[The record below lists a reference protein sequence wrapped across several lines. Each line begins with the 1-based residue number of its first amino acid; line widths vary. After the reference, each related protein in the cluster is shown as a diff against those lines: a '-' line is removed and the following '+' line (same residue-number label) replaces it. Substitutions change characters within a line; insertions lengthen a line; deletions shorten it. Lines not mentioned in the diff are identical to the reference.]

1 MSKNDEKIK
10 TLMAAVEKQKA
21 DMGSRPRV
29 SFKTNGLFQTSK
41 DHRTNLNTVSKTNDL
56 VELLGTLLAREA
68 CLAEAAGMLNVEAP
82 SSLWS
87 GHSLEDWAHD
97 FLQQSKLIK
106 WREQKAKLDKLNKKL
121 GKLMSEDAR
130 TATELEDIEKMLG

>member
-1 MSKNDEKIK
+1 
-10 TLMAAVEKQKA
+10 
-21 DMGSRPRV
+21 
-29 SFKTNGLFQTSK
+29 
-41 DHRTNLNTVSKTNDL
+41 
-56 VELLGTLLAREA
+56 
-68 CLAEAAGMLNVEAP
+68 MLNVEAP